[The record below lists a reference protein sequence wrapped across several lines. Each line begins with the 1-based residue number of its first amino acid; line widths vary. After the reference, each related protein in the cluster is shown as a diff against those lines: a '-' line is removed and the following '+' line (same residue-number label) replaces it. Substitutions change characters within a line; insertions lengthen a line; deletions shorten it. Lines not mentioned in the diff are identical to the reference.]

1 MEAEDCFSVT
11 GRGVNGGDFRV
22 LPGFALSP
30 EGIWNVQHLG
40 VYDLRCCSSTLQ
52 MLCPPPKDL
61 GAQLG
66 CCGHKCP
73 RANMRPGRHPGI
85 RGGLGLGA

>member
-52 MLCPPPKDL
+52 MLCPPPRTWEPSWD
-61 GAQLG
+61 AVDTSV
-66 CCGHKCP
+66 P
-73 RANMRPGRHPGI
+73 EPT
-85 RGGLGLGA
+85 